1 MTLQQVKTSFEQ
13 RPVGYSPLLQGIMR
27 LEAEMQHLRNLL
39 NNTTALATS
48 LKELAGAP
56 AKAAG

>member
-1 MTLQQVKTSFEQ
+1 MPAAGTGGL
-13 RPVGYSPLLQGIMR
+13 RIAPNRGLNPWLQGITR